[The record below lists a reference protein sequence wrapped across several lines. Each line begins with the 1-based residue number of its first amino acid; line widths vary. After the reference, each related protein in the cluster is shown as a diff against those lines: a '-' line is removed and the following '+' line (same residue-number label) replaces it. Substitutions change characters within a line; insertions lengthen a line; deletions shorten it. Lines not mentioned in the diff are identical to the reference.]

1 MRGGVWII
9 FAIMPRFEGTLPEG
23 QNKLGLMSI
32 KSLFVRRLGL
42 FLLAVMCAAGHPAP
56 IAAAPVSTLET
67 VKARGYINCG
77 VGDNAPGFSEVDE
90 RGQWRGMEVDFCSA
104 LAVAVFGTKTAVKF
118 RALQAADKFKAL
130 QEGEVDVL
138 MRATSWT
145 LSRDSDLGVRFTSV
159 LFYDG
164 QGFLVPRGHAVSS
177 VLELS
182 GASICVLPGGAGE
195 RTVSEFF
202 TRSKMRYQLITSP
215 RWEDLVK
222 AYASGGC
229 TVLTGDVSLLASQR
243 SRMSQG
249 ADHALLAELISK
261 EPIGPFVKTGDDS
274 WFTLVRWTVNALIA
288 AEELGLS
295 SSNVGSMEGSSYQD
309 IRRFLGFEANLGQP
323 LGVAKDWA
331 LQIVK
336 QVGNYGEIFD
346 RAFGQSSAFKLD
358 RGLNNLW
365 TKGGLM
371 YAAPFR

>member
-1 MRGGVWII
+1 MWCKTDFVDCKIRPLDGAGRI
-9 FAIMPRFEGTLPEG
+9 GT
-23 QNKLGLMSI
+23 KLELMSVEP
-32 KSLFVRRLGL
+32 FARRLV
-42 FLLAVMCAAGHPAP
+42 LLAAVFAFVLVTPGTSR
-56 IAAAPVSTLET
+56 AAAPATLDA
-67 VKARGYINCG
+67 VKGRGFLNCG
-77 VGDNAPGFSEVDE
+77 VSDSAPGYSEVDS
-90 RGQWRGMEVDFCSA
+90 RGQWKGLEVEFCSA
-104 LAVAVFGTKTAVKF
+104 LAAAIFGNKNSVKF
-118 RALQAADKFKAL
+118 RALQAADRFKAL

-138 MRATSWT
+138 LRSTAWT

-195 RTVSEFF
+195 RAVSEFF

-215 RWEDLVK
+215 RWDDLVK

-229 TVLTGDVSLLASQR
+229 TVLTGDISLLAAQR
-243 SRMSQG
+243 SRMAQG

-261 EPIGPFVKTGDDS
+261 EPIGPYVKAGDDA
-274 WFTLVRWTVNALIA
+274 WFTVVRWTVMALVA
-288 AEELGLS
+288 GEEMGLS
-295 SSNVGSMEGSSYQD
+295 SSNVNSMEGSSFQD
-309 IRRFLGFEANLGQP
+309 IRRFLGYEANLGQP
-323 LGVAKDWA
+323 LGLARDWA
-331 LQIVK
+331 LQIIK

-346 RAFGQSSAFKLD
+346 RSFGHASPFKLD

>member
-1 MRGGVWII
+1 
-9 FAIMPRFEGTLPEG
+9 
-23 QNKLGLMSI
+23 MSI
-32 KSLFVRRLGL
+32 KSFFARWLGVCV
-42 FLLAVMCAAGHPAP
+42 LALACLPLSPSAGVAAS
-56 IAAAPVSTLET
+56 VSTLET

-77 VGDNAPGFSEVDE
+77 VGDNAPGFSEVDD
-90 RGQWRGMEVDFCSA
+90 RGQWRGIEVEFCSA
-104 LAVAVFGTKTAVKF
+104 LAAAVFGNKNSVKF

-130 QEGEVDVL
+130 QEGEIDVL

-145 LSRDSDLGVRFTSV
+145 LSRDSDLGVRFTNV

-164 QGFLVPRGHAVSS
+164 QGFLVPRVHAVSS

-182 GASICVLPGGAGE
+182 GASICVLPGGSGE

-202 TRSKMRYQLITSP
+202 SRSKMRYQLITSP

-249 ADHALLAELISK
+249 SDHALLAELISK
-261 EPIGPFVKTGDDS
+261 EPIGPFVKSGDDG
-274 WFTLVRWTVNALIA
+274 WFTIVRWTVNALIA

-295 SSNVGSMEGSSYQD
+295 SSNVSGMEGSSYQD
-309 IRRFLGFEANLGQP
+309 TRRFLGFESNLGQP
-323 LGVAKDWA
+323 LGLAKDWA
-331 LQIVK
+331 LQIVR

-346 RAFGQSSAFKLD
+346 RTFGHASAFKLD

>member
-1 MRGGVWII
+1 M
-9 FAIMPRFEGTLPEG
+9 F
-23 QNKLGLMSI
+23 
-32 KSLFVRRLGL
+32 
-42 FLLAVMCAAGHPAP
+42 FLACACSCGFD
-56 IAAAPVSTLET
+56 AAARASSNPTLDA
-67 VKARGYINCG
+67 VRARGFINCG
-77 VGDNAPGFSEVDE
+77 VGENAPGFSEVDD
-90 RGQWRGMEVDFCSA
+90 RGQWRGLEVEFCSA
-104 LAVAVFGTKTAVKF
+104 LAAAVLGNKNSVKF
-118 RALQAADKFKAL
+118 RALQAADRFKAL

-138 MRATSWT
+138 LRSTAWT
-145 LSRDSDLGVRFTSV
+145 LSRDSDLGVHFTAV

-195 RTVSEFF
+195 RAISEFF
-202 TRSKMRYQLITSP
+202 TRTKMRYQLITSP

-222 AYASGGC
+222 AYLVGGC
-229 TVLTGDVSLLASQR
+229 TVLTGDISLLASQR
-243 SRMSQG
+243 SRMAQA
-249 ADHALLAELISK
+249 ADHGLLAELITK
-261 EPIGPFVKTGDDS
+261 EPLGPFVKAGDDA
-274 WFTLVRWTVNALIA
+274 WLTIVRWTVMALVA
-288 AEELGLS
+288 AEEMGLT
-295 SSNVGSMEGSSYQD
+295 SSNVTGMEGSSFQD

-323 LGVAKDWA
+323 LGLAKDWA

-346 RAFGQSSAFKLD
+346 RTFGHGSRLKLD